1 MDLGMYSYNPADI
14 SYWIDEVFFLNM
26 ILFLIVKTLEG
37 PMKIHSSVIWG
48 DCSVI
53 GVFFNFNYPLL
64 SDFNAWMLKKEEDE
78 GKAQVMIHEALL

>member
-1 MDLGMYSYNPADI
+1 
-14 SYWIDEVFFLNM
+14 
-26 ILFLIVKTLEG
+26 
-37 PMKIHSSVIWG
+37 MKIHSSVIWG